1 MEIKITRKL
10 LNSYRD
16 IKKEILCLK
25 IELRDM
31 QTGDNGLNNS
41 TVFDYK
47 TGFPRPRSVVGFDW
61 ELYEKRQDTLRRKQE
76 KAKAIEKWIN
86 AIEEGQTRYI
96 FKAFYIDGMK
106 WEKIAQK
113 TGYSNSPDY
122 PRLHIRDEYLKR
134 CGIK

>member
-1 MEIKITRKL
+1 MDIKITRKL

-31 QTGDNGLNNS
+31 QMGDNGLNNS

-61 ELYEKRQDTLRRKQE
+61 ELYEKRQNTLKKKQE
-76 KAKAIEKWIN
+76 KARAVERWVN
-86 AIEEGQTRYI
+86 NIEEGQTRCV
-96 FKAFYIDGMK
+96 FKMFYIDGMK
-106 WEKIAQK
+106 WEKIASK
-113 TGYSNSPDY
+113 VGYAESPDY
-122 PRLHIRDEYLKR
+122 PRLYIRDVYLKK
-134 CGIK
+134 CGIR

>member
-1 MEIKITRKL
+1 MNIKITRKL
-10 LNSYRD
+10 LNRYRD

-31 QTGDNGLNNS
+31 QAGDNGLNNS

-47 TGFPRPRSVVGFDW
+47 TGFPRPQSVVGFDW
-61 ELYEKRQDTLRRKQE
+61 ELYEKRLDTLKRKQE
-76 KAKAIEKWIN
+76 KAKAIENWIKN
-86 AIEEGQTRYI
+86 IEDGQTRYI
-96 FKAFYIDGMK
+96 FKSFYIDGMK

-122 PRLHIRDEYLKR
+122 PRLMIRDKYLKENN
-134 CGIK
+134 IK

>member
-1 MEIKITRKL
+1 MDIKITRKL

-31 QTGDNGLNNS
+31 RMGDNGLNNS

-61 ELYEKRQDTLRRKQE
+61 ELYEKRQAALKRKQE
-76 KAKAIEKWIN
+76 KAKAIENWIKN
-86 AIEEGQTRYI
+86 IEDGQTRYI
-96 FKAFYIDGMK
+96 FKSFYVDGMK

-122 PRLHIRDEYLKR
+122 PRLMIRDKYLKENN
-134 CGIK
+134 IK